1 MTRIDELA
9 LKCGVSRST
18 VMNVAKRIH
27 EIEGGGKVWR
37 YPTEEEINNIHAW
50 DNVTDNGTLTK
61 NEEPTPF

>member
-37 YPTEEEINNIHAW
+37 YPTEEEINNRKQYYKKS
-50 DNVTDNGTLTK
+50 GRPTK
-61 NEEPTPF
+61 FKIKEE

>member
-37 YPTEEEINNIHAW
+37 YPTEEEINNRQRYYKKS
-50 DNVTDNGTLTK
+50 GRPTK
-61 NEEPTPF
+61 FKMKEE